1 MTKKFVILG
10 SILIGVLIGSC
21 AGTHPD
27 QPPNPQQLISGG
39 KTVYLHYCSE
49 CHQIDGNGWMPLYPR
64 FAGNPLIT
72 LSDPSP
78 IIETVLYGQGSM
90 PAFRDRLD
98 SDQIAAVLSY
108 IRNAWGNSASAV
120 SPKQIH

>member
-1 MTKKFVILG
+1 MAKKFVILG
-10 SILIGVLIGSC
+10 SILIGVLIASC

-27 QPPNPQQLISGG
+27 QPPNPQHLISGG
-39 KTVYLHYCSE
+39 ETVFLHYCAE
-49 CHQIDGNGWMPLYPR
+49 CHQRDGNGWLPLYPR

-72 LSDPSP
+72 LADPSP
-78 IIETVLYGQGSM
+78 IIETVMYGQGSM